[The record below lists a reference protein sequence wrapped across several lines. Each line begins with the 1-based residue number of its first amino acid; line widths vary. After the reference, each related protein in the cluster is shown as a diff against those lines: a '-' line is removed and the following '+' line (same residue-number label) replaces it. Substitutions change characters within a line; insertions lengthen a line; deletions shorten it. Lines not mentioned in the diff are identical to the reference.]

1 MTHPSAADDGRFD
14 VVAMASSAGGLS
26 ALSEVLAMLPADFGA
41 AIVLVQH
48 LDPKHR
54 SMLAEI
60 LARRTSLAVRQAAAG
75 DRIGPGGIWVA
86 PPAHHMLVNGDG
98 TISLT
103 QTELVHFVRP
113 SADLMFKSVAAG
125 FGERAIAVVLT
136 GTGVDGEMGV
146 RAVKK
151 RGGLVIAQ
159 DQATSEY
166 FGMPG
171 AAIKTGDVD
180 RILPLREIA
189 PALIALVMTG
199 APR

>member
-1 MTHPSAADDGRFD
+1 MIEPGSLPPFE
-14 VVAMASSAGGLS
+14 VVALAASAGGLN
-26 ALSEVLAMLPADFGA
+26 ALSEVLAPLPVQFRA

-48 LDPKHR
+48 LDPKHK
-54 SMLAEI
+54 SMMAEI
-60 LARRTSLAVRQAAAG
+60 LGRRTSLTVRQAADG
-75 DRIGPGGIWVA
+75 DRISPGGVWVA

-103 QTELVHFVRP
+103 RTELVHFVRP
-113 SADLMFKSVAAG
+113 SADLMFDSMAAG
-125 FGERAIAVVLT
+125 YKNRAIAVVLT

-151 RGGLVIAQ
+151 MGGTVIAQ

-171 AAIKTGDVD
+171 AAIRTGCVD
-180 RILPLREIA
+180 LILPLNEIA
-189 PALIALVMTG
+189 PTLIKLVM
-199 APR
+199 